1 MNRVEFMTE
10 MAILL
15 QDIPAEERREA
26 MQYYNDYFDDAGA
39 LEEANII
46 SELGSPEKVALE
58 VKAGLNKQEEEVHE
72 YRETGYTDTRFEYK
86 ESPVEYGFD
95 QKKDNA
101 DKHSCGTEETEEGS
115 GSYHYV
121 EENEASETVY
131 TGNFKILKI
140 VLQIVAA
147 LIVIPIIGPVVI
159 GLVVAAAGILIAI
172 VAVFLSLVVIS
183 GSVAVAG
190 VALFVAGLVT
200 VITNI
205 AAGLMLTGS
214 GLIVTVLG
222 LIATVGSV
230 RLCII
235 VFPAI
240 VKGIVWLCKK
250 PFQHGKAVA

>member
-10 MAILL
+10 LAILL
-15 QDIPAEERREA
+15 QDIPAEERKEA
-26 MQYYNDYFDDAGA
+26 MQYYNDYFDDAGVS
-39 LEEANII
+39 EEANII

-58 VKAGLNKQEEEVHE
+58 VKAGLNRQEEEVHE

-86 ESPVEYGFD
+86 ESPVEYSFES
-95 QKKDNA
+95 KKDNA
-101 DKHSCGTEETEEGS
+101 DQYHYNTEDTKNGS

-121 EENEASETVY
+121 EGNEASETVY
-131 TGNFKILKI
+131 TEKFKILKI

-147 LIVIPIIGPVVI
+147 LIVLPVIGPVAA
-159 GLVVAAAGILIAI
+159 GLVIATAGIVIAI
-172 VAVFLSLVVIS
+172 VAVFLSLVVAS

-190 VALFVAGLVT
+190 VALFVSGLVT

-222 LIATVGSV
+222 VIATVGSV

-235 VFPAI
+235 VFPVI
-240 VKGIVWLCKK
+240 VKGIIWICKK
-250 PFQHGKAVA
+250 PFQRGKAVA